1 MAPETVITD
10 KWIRASIAGTTWAAS
25 EIVLG
30 SFLHNLKFPFSGNIL
45 TAIGIII
52 LISISYKWNEK
63 GLIWRA
69 GVICAIMKTMSPS
82 AVIFGPMVAIF
93 TEALLMEGSVR
104 LLGRSIP
111 GYILGGMLAMSWNLF
126 HKIVNFIIFYGFNI
140 VAIYSD
146 LLKFAQKQ
154 LDIRFDIVWL
164 PILILLLLYCVSGF
178 VAALIGIRAG
188 RKLLHHTAGETHF
201 RTEGMKI
208 KQRAEQ
214 PVFNYSMV
222 WLIFDFGLIITALF
236 MFNFFPWYVWTATT
250 LLIVLLWITRYKR
263 ALRQLSRPR
272 FWFWFILITMTTAF
286 VLNKMQSR
294 SLEEGLLVGIQMNFR
309 AIVIILG
316 FSVLGT
322 ELYNPVI
329 REFFLKTYF
338 KQLPLAL
345 ELSFNSLPQM
355 VAAIPE
361 FRIFVRNPGSVVYQ
375 ILSGIDQRLAEI
387 KSGIQEGGIIVTG
400 AVGGGKTTRILK
412 LVEEMK
418 EKDLAIA
425 GIVSLRVM
433 ENDRTIGYDILDL
446 STGIRV
452 PFLRSSEETGA
463 GKIGRF
469 TILPEGLS
477 AGKRA
482 LQKALHG
489 DSKVVVI
496 DEVGLM
502 ELDGEGW
509 APVFDDLVKRGDKR
523 LIVSVRDR
531 YTDQVVRKWGLQNY
545 IIHQTS
551 A

>member
-1 MAPETVITD
+1 MAPETIITD
-10 KWIRASIAGTTWAAS
+10 KWIKASIAGTTWAAS

-63 GLIWRA
+63 GLFWRA

-93 TEALLMEGSVR
+93 IEGLLMEGSVR

-111 GYILGGMLAMSWNLF
+111 GFILGGMLAMGWNLF
-126 HKIVNFIIFYGFNI
+126 HKIANFIIFYGFNI

-146 LLKFAQKQ
+146 LLKFTQKQ

-164 PILILLLLYCVSGF
+164 PILFLLLIYCITGIM
-178 VAALIGIRAG
+178 AALIGIRAG
-188 RKLLHHTAGETHF
+188 RRLLRHSSGSVTF
-201 RTEGMKI
+201 RAEGMEM
-208 KQRAEQ
+208 KQKTGQ
-214 PVFNYSMV
+214 PAFSYSIA
-222 WLIFDFGLIITALF
+222 WLILDFGLIITALV
-236 MFNFFPWYVWTATT
+236 MFNFFPWYVWTFTT
-250 LLIVLLWITRYKR
+250 VVIVLLWITRYKR

-272 FWFWFILITMTTAF
+272 FWLWFVLITMVTAF

-294 SLEEGLLVGIQMNFR
+294 SLEEGLLIGIQMNFR

-345 ELSFNSLPQM
+345 ELSFKSLPQM
-355 VAAIPE
+355 VANIPE

-387 KSGIQEGGIIVTG
+387 KSGLQQGSVIVTG
-400 AVGGGKTTRILK
+400 AVGGGKTTRILH
-412 LVEEMK
+412 LVHAMK
-418 EKDLAIA
+418 EQNVAVS

-433 ENDRTIGYDILDL
+433 EDGQTTGYDILDL
-446 STGIRV
+446 LTGLRT
-452 PFLRSSEETGA
+452 PFLRSSAKAGAET
-463 GKIGRF
+463 IGRF
-469 TILPEGLS
+469 TILPEGLA
-477 AGKRA
+477 AGIRA
-482 LQKALHG
+482 LQEALTG
-489 DSKVVVI
+489 DCKVVVV
-496 DEVGLM
+496 DEVGQM
-502 ELDGEGW
+502 ELDGKGW

-531 YTDQVVRKWGLQNY
+531 NVDQVVNKWGLQEFK
-545 IIHQTS
+545 IESI
-551 A
+551 